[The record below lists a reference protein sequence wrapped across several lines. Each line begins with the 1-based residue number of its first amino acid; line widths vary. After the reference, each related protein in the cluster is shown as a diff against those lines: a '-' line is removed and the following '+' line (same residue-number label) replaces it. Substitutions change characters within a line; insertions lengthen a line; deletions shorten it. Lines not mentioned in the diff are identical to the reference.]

1 MVMEFLEKMS
11 RINSFLINELDK
23 FELDEI
29 GS

>member
-23 FELDEI
+23 LELDKI